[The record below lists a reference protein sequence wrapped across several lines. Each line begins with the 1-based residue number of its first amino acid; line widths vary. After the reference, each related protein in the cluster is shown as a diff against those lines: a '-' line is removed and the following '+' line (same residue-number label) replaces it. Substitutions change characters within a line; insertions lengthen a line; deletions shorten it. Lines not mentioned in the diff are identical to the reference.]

1 MKERFD
7 ELVGPIEDPDEHDRL
22 RRVHQ
27 LLLSVDPPP
36 EVSPALQA
44 PIPAEPVQRLPRRR
58 RTALALLAAAL
69 AAAAF
74 GAGWFANERSGD
86 VEAVALIPM
95 TGTAQARGATALIE
109 LLPQDESG
117 NWPMNVRVRGL
128 TPSRDRSDY
137 YESHS
142 QCPVWPAAVRRLG
155 RHAARLRRAP
165 ALDQALGGR
174 DRLPELEAVS
184 LRIGGPAEAAEFLL
198 RDLLVDLDTGVAQLS
213 EHRIEVVDA
222 EVDHHL
228 LLERPV
234 AGVAREE
241 RPDG

>member
-1 MKERFD
+1 MKQRFD
-7 ELVGPIEDPDEHDRL
+7 ELVGPIDDPDEHDRL

-36 EVSPALQA
+36 EVSPALRA

-58 RTALALLAAAL
+58 RAALALLAAAL

-95 TGTAQARGATALIE
+95 TGTALARGATASIE

-137 YESHS
+137 YEM
-142 QCPVWPAAVRRLG
+142 WLTKDG
-155 RHAARLRRAP
+155 K
-165 ALDQALGGR
+165 
-174 DRLPELEAVS
+174 
-184 LRIGGPAEAAEFLL
+184 
-198 RDLLVDLDTGVAQLS
+198 LVDPCGRFTVHTGLTKVALS
-213 EHRIEVVDA
+213 VPYGLRQYDGWVVTRHGSDVA
-222 EVDHHL
+222 L
-228 LLERPV
+228 LSTKL
-234 AGVAREE
+234 
-241 RPDG
+241 

>member
-1 MKERFD
+1 
-7 ELVGPIEDPDEHDRL
+7 
-22 RRVHQ
+22 
-27 LLLSVDPPP
+27 
-36 EVSPALQA
+36 
-44 PIPAEPVQRLPRRR
+44 LPRRR

-137 YESHS
+137 YEMWLTKDGKLTDPCGRFTVHS
-142 QCPVWPAAVRRLG
+142 GLTKVTLSVPYGLRQYDGWVVT
-155 RHAARLRRAP
+155 RHGSDVP
-165 ALDQALGGR
+165 
-174 DRLPELEAVS
+174 
-184 LRIGGPAEAAEFLL
+184 LL
-198 RDLLVDLDTGVAQLS
+198 STKL
-213 EHRIEVVDA
+213 
-222 EVDHHL
+222 
-228 LLERPV
+228 
-234 AGVAREE
+234 
-241 RPDG
+241 